1 MDTLSLND
9 TEKKILKLIH
19 SGQQTNDALAFELLK
34 NQPYNTR
41 FVGALIAVALTTE
54 VELGKVILAYV
65 KRDLSELA
73 IQKLED
79 LLTKNIRQAPLTYLQ
94 ETIDR
99 SLLVDVAYTDFKRN
113 RTSPSEFLILD
124 DGSHPERKD
133 FFQIFINNLTH
144 PLHNLFIPGL
154 TKGEIDEL
162 ATAIIAETPHP
173 HFYRLTVKHA
183 KTDYFSDQFF
193 YRKFDTVYIETNKD
207 QATFPAYIF
216 KLSQVNNLDLEINV
230 KMNIPKDWS
239 ALKQLKQL
247 RLNGKGAILKD
258 LSFLQSLPKLKS
270 FFMGGHFIEHPNLL
284 IAKKQIPILSRPK
297 FANLEG
303 YEDREN
309 LYRTFLLPLETVL
322 SIGAALGKSKLEQEE
337 KERYFKAITN
347 VKRLKL
353 LPEFSTDDLLALMNV
368 SHIDLRLVLQKQ
380 LQVKSERQ
388 KSADTLTVQS
398 LLYVA
403 GTPGRKKTEVK
414 VKLKTLR
421 IPHTTDFSEQVTHVL
436 IGKNPRDYQT
446 LQGHDFKIISENEL
460 YEIFK
465 NDAPG
470 FLEAAVD
477 KGNIDVD
484 NNIIPLLYSDE
495 LPNVRVAL
503 EMLKNGGVPD
513 EMMDPLL
520 VVYKSCPD
528 AKLRG
533 VAKKLL
539 ERNTSSE
546 YQSIIA
552 DAQRFTNLNGAVKA
566 QEINKKLEK
575 LARATSRKAAAKLS
589 LLFHERYKKGLR
601 YILYHF
607 HESCPERTQALQ
619 AMMEGTHLN
628 FRDGVGFK
636 DWRGKDPDSITFF
649 NMKSPAKF
657 PVDIVDHVPLIETA
671 DFHNCK
677 FTSLPTN
684 IGVLKNLKKI
694 DLSFNFLGSIPKS
707 IQEMKQLTHL
717 NLQMNNFKTF
727 PNTLLKMQQLQVL
740 DFRNNRIKYVPQPL
754 AISAE
759 IKAALPKCEILV

>member
-1 MDTLSLND
+1 MNNSPLND
-9 TEKKILKLIH
+9 TEKKILKLIY
-19 SGQQTNDALAFELLK
+19 SGQRPNDALAFELLK
-34 NQPYNTR
+34 NQPYSTR
-41 FVGALIAVALTTE
+41 FAGALIAVALTTD
-54 VELGKVILAYV
+54 VELGKTILAYV
-65 KRDLSELA
+65 KRDLSA
-73 IQKLED
+73 SATQKLED

-94 ETIDR
+94 ETMDR

-113 RTSPSEFLILD
+113 GASFSEFLILD
-124 DGSHPERKD
+124 DGSHPERENV
-133 FFQIFINNLTH
+133 FQAFLNNLTH

-154 TKGEIDEL
+154 TKEEIDEL
-162 ATAIIAETPHP
+162 SAAIFAATPHP
-173 HFYRLTVKHA
+173 YFYRLTVKHA
-183 KTDYFSDQFF
+183 KTDHFPDQLFS
-193 YRKFDTVYIETNKD
+193 RKFDTVYIETP
-207 QATFPAYIF
+207 QHQTTFPDYIF
-216 KLSQVNNLDLEINV
+216 KLSQVNNLDLEINP

-239 ALKQLKQL
+239 VLKQLKQL
-247 RLNGKGAILKD
+247 RLNGKGAILND

-270 FFMGGHFIEHPNLL
+270 FFMAEHFIGHPDLL

-297 FANLEG
+297 FASLEG

-322 SIGAALGKSKLEQEE
+322 SIGAALGRSKLEQAE

-380 LQVKSERQ
+380 LQAKSERQ
-388 KSADTLTVQS
+388 KSADTLTAKS

-403 GTPGRKKTEVK
+403 GTPGRKKTEIK

-421 IPHTTDFSEQVTHVL
+421 IPFTTDFSEEVTHVL
-436 IGKNPRDYQT
+436 VGKNPRGYKD
-446 LQGHDFKIISENEL
+446 LQGHDFKIISENQL

-470 FLEAAVD
+470 FLEVAVD
-477 KGNIDVD
+477 KGKIDVD

-495 LPNVRVAL
+495 LPNVMVAL

-528 AKLRG
+528 TKIRG
-533 VAKKLL
+533 IAKKLL

-552 DAQRFTNLNGAVKA
+552 DAQRFTNLNGDVKA

-575 LARATSRKAAAKLS
+575 IAQATSRKAAAKLS

-607 HESCPERTQALQ
+607 HEPSPERTQALQ

-628 FRDGVGFK
+628 FRAGLGFK

-649 NMKSPAKF
+649 NMKSPVKF

-684 IGVLKNLKKI
+684 IGVLKDLKKI

-707 IQEMKQLTHL
+707 IQDMKQLTHL

-727 PNTLLKMQQLQVL
+727 PSTLLKMPQLKVL
-740 DFRNNRIKYVPQPL
+740 DFRNNRIKYVLHPL
-754 AISAE
+754 EITTE
-759 IKAALPKCEILV
+759 IKTALPDCIILV